1 MEARKKE
8 RHKGSQAREHIKHI
22 GMSGTKA
29 RKACNLAHSSMT
41 WLAATEW
48 SKFDLKIESSV
59 TIESFLK
66 Q

>member
-8 RHKGSQAREHIKHI
+8 RHKGTQ
-22 GMSGTKA
+22 A